1 MMLLRLL
8 LRNNLRMS
16 KFAATWYTLDWV
28 IVTVNFSALNS
39 IVSLHSSD
47 EKTLKPLK
55 TGLGILTATSSR
67 MRS

>member
-1 MMLLRLL
+1 
-8 LRNNLRMS
+8 MS